1 MWWMRTQLF
10 FSPLLL
16 QIPNSLQLS
25 KPLTKECSQCF
36 VLCILKNLKYPAK
49 FLMLF
54 FWHSWNIARFL
65 LMLLSCILKICIQV
79 LNIYPY
85 DQVLDKTFHHH
96 QTLKM
101 DLKPFTT
108 KLIWFVW
115 GLFLCLLWMVQEGC
129 FLGSRNHS
137 WTSTRGSSKNFH
149 IPLIVLCAW
158 YSLLKDKWQV
168 HIALSTQYLLP

>member
-1 MWWMRTQLF
+1 MWWMQTQLF

-16 QIPNSLQLS
+16 HIPNSFHLS

-36 VLCILKNLKYPAK
+36 VLCILKNLSTQQISVPNAS
-49 FLMLF
+49 
-54 FWHSWNIARFL
+54 FWHFWKCSQVPPNAPFL
-65 LMLLSCILKICIQV
+65 HSQNMYRGSEY
-79 LNIYPY
+79 IYRY
-85 DQVLDKTFHHH
+85 HQVLDKTFHHH

-101 DLKPFTT
+101 DLKPFPI

-137 WTSTRGSSKNFH
+137 WTSTTWGSQKNCTYRW
-149 IPLIVLCAW
+149 L
-158 YSLLKDKWQV
+158 YSV
-168 HIALSTQYLLP
+168 HRILY